1 MIQTVN
7 NTVLF
12 IAAIISCSLSPIIGF
27 SLKTSLPQHRIGTAI
42 YAVESRRDL
51 IRNAISGAI
60 LTLATN
66 RPDSASASYSA
77 YTNREKD
84 WEQRNKKGDLN
95 ISTASSLRSQLKE
108 IAPMNSEGAKIFCP
122 NGMSAAVSPL
132 QENKCS
138 DTLLAMPSVYGR
150 TEDIVGNSIPG
161 FKTSYAQSR
170 TTGGSSLS
178 TSVGGFP
185 KY

>member
-1 MIQTVN
+1 MI
-7 NTVLF
+7 LF
-12 IAAIISCSLSPIIGF
+12 LRFLCLE
-27 SLKTSLPQHRIGTAI
+27 LQ
-42 YAVESRRDL
+42 
-51 IRNAISGAI
+51 
-60 LTLATN
+60 
-66 RPDSASASYSA
+66 
-77 YTNREKD
+77 
-84 WEQRNKKGDLN
+84 

-170 TTGGSSLS
+170 STGGSSLS